1 MNPAVFGLLAKYLFP
16 AIVFTIMF
24 GMGLSLR
31 GRDFARIAAAP
42 RAVVAGLTIQL
53 LLVPLVA
60 IGLGHVLPFGP
71 EVAVGLVLL
80 AACPGGAT
88 SNAISLAARAD
99 VALAVVLTAASSLFV
114 ALTLPLWTAFATQ
127 HFLHEAK
134 SVQVPVGETMTHL
147 LLLTAA
153 PAGLGMVARRL
164 APGAAEAALPTFRW
178 LALILIGLMCLL
190 TTTFNARYLADP
202 RVLAE
207 SAVACLALIS
217 LAIGAGALAARLARL
232 DTAQTM
238 TIVIEVGVH
247 NLAIG
252 LMIAVTVIGDPA
264 ITRLPLVYG
273 LLMLVM
279 PWLAIAWLKRRPSAA
294 AVIESSEVEKRY
306 VP

>member
-1 MNPAVFGLLAKYLFP
+1 MTPALFGLLATYLFP
-16 AIVFTIMF
+16 TIVFAIMF
-24 GMGLSLR
+24 GMGLSLQ
-31 GRDFARIAAAP
+31 GRDFARVAAAP
-42 RAVVAGLTIQL
+42 RAVFAGLTIQL

-60 IGLGHVLPFGP
+60 IGLGHLLPFGP

-114 ALTLPLWTAFATQ
+114 ALTLPLWTAFATD

-134 SVQVPVGETMTHL
+134 SFHVPVGETMTHL
-147 LLLTAA
+147 LLLTVL
-153 PAGLGMVARRL
+153 PAGLGMVVRRL
-164 APGAAEAALPTFRW
+164 APSLAVRALPTFRW
-178 LALILIGLMCLL
+178 LALVLIGLMCLL
-190 TTTFNARYLADP
+190 TTVFNAHYLADP

-207 SAVACLALIS
+207 SAIACFALIS
-217 LAIGAGALAARLARL
+217 LAMAVGAVTARLARL
-232 DTAQTM
+232 DVAQTM

-252 LMIAVTVIGDPA
+252 LLIAVTVIGDPA
-264 ITRLPLVYG
+264 ITRLPLIYG

-279 PWLAIAWLKRRPSAA
+279 PWLAIAWLKRRNPTQAIA
-294 AVIESSEVEKRY
+294 HSE
-306 VP
+306 